1 MEDNHMW
8 LIPFC
13 PGEDHLVTI
22 HFIQVENI
30 AGLRIWN
37 YNKSPEDTYR
47 GVRPN
52 AEPSRKPQ
60 VDKYRSRI
68 HWQKVFCA
76 VPPLPSAQPLG
87 SMLGGEV
94 VGVRF

>member
-1 MEDNHMW
+1 MEDTHMW

-22 HFIQVENI
+22 HFTQVENI

-47 GVRPN
+47 GVRPS
-52 AEPSRKPQ
+52 AELSKKRQ
-60 VDKYRSRI
+60 ADKDRSQI
-68 HWQKVFCA
+68 LPA
-76 VPPLPSAQPLG
+76 VPTSLLCSAQPLG
-87 SMLGGEV
+87 SMLGGNV
-94 VGVRF
+94 MGDRARF